1 MGPPNHFGTAAMT
14 TRRNLIQSAPLL
26 GAALMACL
34 TIGINP
40 VAIADPSELT
50 FWKDGDPGEKLN
62 LRGRIVSTTGKPI
75 PNARVAMR
83 QADGATQYRPQY
95 EGALFTAA
103 DGTFKLRSAVPGQYS
118 SAKHIHVYIYAEGY
132 EAIQSDILFKGDPNI
147 NLGTD
152 GGYEVLLEEVHK
164 GEETIHV
171 GGVEIKMTPL

>member
-1 MGPPNHFGTAAMT
+1 MT

-26 GAALMACL
+26 GACLAL
-34 TIGINP
+34 GISP
-40 VAIADPSELT
+40 TVFADQSELT
-50 FWKDGDPGEKLN
+50 FWKDGDAGEKLN
-62 LRGRIVSTTGKPI
+62 LRGRVISVTGKPI

-95 EGALFTAA
+95 EGALFTAP

-118 SAKHIHVYIYAEGY
+118 SAKHIHIYVYAEGY
-132 EAIQSDILFKGDPNI
+132 QAIQADILFKGDPNI

-152 GGYEVLLEEVHK
+152 GGYEVLLEQVHK

-171 GGVEIKMTPL
+171 GGVEIKMTPVSGA